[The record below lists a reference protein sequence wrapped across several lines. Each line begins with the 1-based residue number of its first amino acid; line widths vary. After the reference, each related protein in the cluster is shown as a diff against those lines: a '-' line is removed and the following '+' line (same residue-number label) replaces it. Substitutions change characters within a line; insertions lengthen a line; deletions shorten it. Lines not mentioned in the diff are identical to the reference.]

1 VKPEPGAK
9 MAAAAGG
16 RGRLRASHA
25 DREQVIDLLK
35 TAFVQ
40 GRLAKDEFVARVG
53 QALGSRTY
61 ADLAA
66 VTADIPARPAEA
78 PPLRKRV
85 PAASPAPS
93 KPVPAR
99 TRVSMNNAVTGGAC
113 VVVAAHLGM
122 LLALITGSAALVILV
137 SVFIVIGAAVA
148 VVAMVVAS

>member
-1 VKPEPGAK
+1 

-35 TAFVQ
+35 AAFVQ

-53 QALGSRTY
+53 QALASRTY

-66 VTADIPARPAEA
+66 VTADIPAAPAAPAAA
-78 PPLRKRV
+78 PPLRK
-85 PAASPAPS
+85 PAP
-93 KPVPAR
+93 AR
-99 TRVSMNNAVTGGAC
+99 AGVSMNNAITGGAC

-122 LLALITGSAALVILV
+122 LLALLAGSAAMVILV
-137 SVFIVIGAAVA
+137 AVLTVIGAAVA